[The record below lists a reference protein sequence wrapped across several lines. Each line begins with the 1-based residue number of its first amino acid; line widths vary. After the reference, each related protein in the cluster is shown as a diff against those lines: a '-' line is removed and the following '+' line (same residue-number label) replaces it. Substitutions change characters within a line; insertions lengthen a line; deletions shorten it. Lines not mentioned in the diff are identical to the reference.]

1 MHAISNDTTVK
12 QNWRGKLKITGE
24 QVGEYVCEQMA
35 KLFALI
41 RAHEGKVTLERTVL
55 TIEQQEEAMIDAI
68 ASMTLQQFVLSIGFG
83 SQQRIH
89 FAQDKWLPPHGQG
102 IRFQGLILGMPS
114 SERKG
119 QLSFVNAS
127 MGLLW
132 CKRAGGGRGGME
144 YGVES
149 RKVGYSVAQSDLS
162 DTLFE
167 AIREKVSMTQDILY
181 TLIHNLDLSY
191 DK

>member
-1 MHAISNDTTVK
+1 
-12 QNWRGKLKITGE
+12 
-24 QVGEYVCEQMA
+24 
-35 KLFALI
+35 
-41 RAHEGKVTLERTVL
+41 
-55 TIEQQEEAMIDAI
+55 
-68 ASMTLQQFVLSIGFG
+68 
-83 SQQRIH
+83 
-89 FAQDKWLPPHGQG
+89 
-102 IRFQGLILGMPS
+102 
-114 SERKG
+114 
-119 QLSFVNAS
+119 
-127 MGLLW
+127 
-132 CKRAGGGRGGME
+132 ME